1 MILGKFTVVDIYA
14 IYSLSFTGG
23 PFTLLLLLKIS
34 RVINMIVSPD
44 QIIDT
49 VHLFHLPHHRMVSL
63 RFLAWHF
70 LGKHI

>member
-1 MILGKFTVVDIYA
+1 MGLYLTCYIPYC
-14 IYSLSFTGG
+14 
-23 PFTLLLLLKIS
+23 
-34 RVINMIVSPD
+34 RVINIYVPSD

-70 LGKHI
+70 LGT